1 MAVPHGKR
9 RGKEVYRRRKLTE
22 HAYAKMK
29 NRVFGRML
37 VHGIAGVRSVC
48 LLHAIT
54 HNLLH
59 AHGLRSA
66 AAGRNR
72 WRIITRI
79 HHRRAGE

>member
-1 MAVPHGKR
+1 
-9 RGKEVYRRRKLTE
+9 
-22 HAYAKMK
+22 
-29 NRVFGRML
+29 ML